1 MKSHVIN
8 RGASLILI
16 KQIRKITSSKE
27 TKKKLLRQKE
37 TFSIMKLETLKAKGL
52 NQELNKETG
61 QTYALPS

>member
-16 KQIRKITSSKE
+16 EQIRKITSSKE
-27 TKKKLLRQKE
+27 TKKNLLRQKE
-37 TFSIMKLETLKAKGL
+37 NFSIMKLETLKDKGL